1 RAGSTALVSL
11 SGDRS
16 LDDHLL
22 ALFFEF
28 VHPQLPIISRTVF
41 QDAYSRGRVPPLLV
55 SAMGAAASV
64 FLNRIET
71 ERKAIYEQ
79 YSQKVREHFHD
90 ACFEPSLEVVQTALI
105 MTLCEYRN
113 GSLHRAWVY
122 LCKYNVVSLTLP
134 QSGLFQLSSSAFN
147 CWGKACDCLLAIALG
162 AGSSVTIVTTAAHVV
177 CCVAFIETLSLPYF

>member
-1 RAGSTALVSL
+1 TALVSL

-122 LCKYNVVSLTLP
+122 LS
-134 QSGLFQLSSSAFN
+134 
-147 CWGKACDCLLAIALG
+147 LG

-177 CCVAFIETLSLPYF
+177 CCVAFIETFARVFLAVAAHSYFSTPRPHCVRACADAGT